1 MPLVNFS
8 DAKWTS
14 KGQAMRRAAHF
25 RFGRNDVNI
34 ANIAQRIFERLNAF
48 GVDAVVIGHQYP
60 IFSRTHFFENN
71 LKIKDTPDDEWFVKN
86 AVRPGA
92 SLV

>member
-1 MPLVNFS
+1 
-8 DAKWTS
+8 
-14 KGQAMRRAAHF
+14 MRRAAHF
-25 RFGRNDVNI
+25 RFGCNNVYI
-34 ANIAQRIFERLNAF
+34 ANIAQRVFERLDALR
-48 GVDAVVIGHQYP
+48 VDAVVIGNQYP

-71 LKIKDTPDDEWFVKN
+71 LKIKDALDDEWFVKN